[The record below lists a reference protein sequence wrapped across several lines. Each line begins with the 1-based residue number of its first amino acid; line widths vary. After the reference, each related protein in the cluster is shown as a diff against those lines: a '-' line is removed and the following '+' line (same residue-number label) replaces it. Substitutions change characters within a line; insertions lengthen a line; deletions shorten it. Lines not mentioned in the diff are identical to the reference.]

1 MRVSRAP
8 IRARDTHRP
17 RMTSGIEETMSR
29 VKLRLRGQEDD
40 VERLLETLRSDE
52 AVRLDEKALE
62 PRPGGYV
69 VVHAVASTD
78 EDE

>member
-1 MRVSRAP
+1 
-8 IRARDTHRP
+8 
-17 RMTSGIEETMSR
+17 MSR

-52 AVRLDEKALE
+52 AVRLDEKVPE
-62 PRPGGYV
+62 PQSGGYV

-78 EDE
+78 DE